1 MASLADSVKKEW
13 AAYIVGRQNIQKGLL
28 ASFLERE
35 FGFRCHVADN
45 AYDYPAP
52 ELMADCS
59 LLLVRDCSGD
69 NEESL
74 RAYLAHF
81 GERLLHDDRLYVVL
95 INLNPELDL
104 DAEMLQL
111 GVRGVLNAN
120 AAPGVMLRFV
130 TSVIRGEL
138 WFPRQLVSRCILESR
153 GIGTGKME
161 KKEEEIPA
169 QALLPV
175 ALTAREKEVLM
186 QVGMGATNDEIA
198 DRLCISQHT
207 VKSHIYRIFRKINV
221 PNRLQAALWASKY
234 LS

>member
-1 MASLADSVKKEW
+1 MASLADSVTKEW

-45 AYDYPAP
+45 GCDYPSP
-52 ELMADCS
+52 ELMADRS
-59 LLLVRDCSGD
+59 LLLVRDCSDD

-95 INLNPELDL
+95 INLNPEFDL
-104 DAEMLQL
+104 DAELLQL

-120 AAPGVMLRFV
+120 AAPGVMLRFI

-153 GIGTGKME
+153 GVRGE
-161 KKEEEIPA
+161 KKEEEEIPA
-169 QALLPV
+169 PALLPV

-186 QVGMGATNDEIA
+186 QVGMGATNDQIA

-207 VKSHIYRIFRKINV
+207 VKSHVYRIFRKINV
-221 PNRLQAALWASKY
+221 PNRLQAALWATKY